1 MTPLEDMYM
10 LWEGARLGYDTIRE
24 IFETGFSR
32 VPVYGRDKND
42 YKGLLYTKDLML
54 ADPEDQMR
62 VGDFIEIFQRKVETL
77 FFETSLVDALREF
90 KKGGTHMGLVR
101 RANISVDTDLKFEV
115 CGVITLEDIIE
126 EILQDE
132 IVDETDVYVDV
143 DNQVLVNDGRN
154 RRCFNLGLFNP
165 VWERHRE
172 RLSREEVC
180 AVKNHLSRA
189 LFHDGS

>member
-1 MTPLEDMYM
+1 
-10 LWEGARLGYDTIRE
+10 
-24 IFETGFSR
+24 
-32 VPVYGRDKND
+32 
-42 YKGLLYTKDLML
+42 
-54 ADPEDQMR
+54 MR

-77 FFETSLVDALREF
+77 FFETCLVDALREF

-154 RRCFNLGLFNP
+154 RRCFNLALFNP
-165 VWERHRE
+165 VWERNRE
-172 RLSREEVC
+172 RLSHEEV
-180 AVKNHLSRA
+180 AAISNHLSQA
-189 LFHDGS
+189 VFHDDTGMKLSLPAIHWLVNVCGAHN